1 MSVEERMRDL
11 LKKAPEKNTDMEQN
25 VRPSKARKAKSRKNP
40 VIDDSEIDDSD
51 TDSHYNPRPYKE
63 SSSSDESLTSDNNNE
78 LEPEKPTK
86 SSRKS

>member
-1 MSVEERMRDL
+1 MRDL
-11 LKKAPEKNTDMEQN
+11 LKKAPEKNTDVEQN
-25 VRPSKARKAKSRKNP
+25 VRPMRKAKSRKNP

-51 TDSHYNPRPYKE
+51 SDAHYNPYKE
-63 SSSSDESLTSDNNNE
+63 SSSSDESQMSDNNNE